1 MHINLSKKLP
11 GLLLTLSRFESY
23 QKAEK
28 PELFLAVNAQMKGT
42 SKLFAVEDNLKAKT
56 NVTDEFIDQS

>member
-1 MHINLSKKLP
+1 
-11 GLLLTLSRFESY
+11 
-23 QKAEK
+23 
-28 PELFLAVNAQMKGT
+28 MKGT

>member
-1 MHINLSKKLP
+1 MHINLSNKIP

-28 PELFLAVNAQMKGT
+28 PEMFLAVNAQMKGT
-42 SKLFAVEDNLKAKT
+42 SKLFEDNLKAKT
-56 NVTDEFIDQS
+56 NVTDEFIGQS